1 MVYTLVNRCYAR
13 ICSRWSKFHQQLIL
27 LREIFQRNRYPRNSI
42 DGCFKLFLNRIPI
55 LKEKVPT
62 VEKKSLRLVLPYL
75 GTISLQTR
83 TKLPK
88 SVKGVLNCCE
98 LQVIFKCQNKLRDN
112 YCFKDPVSQIL
123 TSGVVC
129 KFQGGFCNDFY

>member
-1 MVYTLVNRCYAR
+1 MAVQKTSLIDVLS
-13 ICSRWSKFHQQLIL
+13 CSETEFISPKKRFLQL
-27 LREIFQRNRYPRNSI
+27 
-42 DGCFKLFLNRIPI
+42 
-55 LKEKVPT
+55 
-62 VEKKSLRLVLPYL
+62 KKSLCRLVLPYL

-98 LQVIFKCQNKLRDN
+98 LQVIFKCQNKLHDN